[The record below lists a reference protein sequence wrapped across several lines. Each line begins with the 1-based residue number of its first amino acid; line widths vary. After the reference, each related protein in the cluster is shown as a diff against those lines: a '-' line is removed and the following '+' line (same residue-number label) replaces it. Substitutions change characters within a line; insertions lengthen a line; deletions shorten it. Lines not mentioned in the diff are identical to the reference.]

1 MPFRIKCDNIIIM
14 QSKIKSRDM
23 GNVSEKKTG
32 LGGQVWT
39 ALIVSLFMFI
49 PMSMIVKK
57 MKSDKKR

>member
-1 MPFRIKCDNIIIM
+1 M